1 MTAKCICFVGNSLGG
16 TQFRDKVN
24 DADIEGNLFHQ
35 FETIM
40 DFFTRNLRHIQVGDE
55 FNSKGVLEIPYTS
68 LVEFT
73 VNALVHRSLNAK
85 APIRIFIFDD
95 RVEIHSPGTLPNGL
109 SVDDIVVGTSMPRN
123 MFLFTNAIHL
133 LPYTGAGSGM
143 LRALSEDV
151 NVSFTNN
158 DRTNEFVI
166 TINRPVGNQVN
177 EKSNQASNKSNQ
189 VNGNLDTK
197 LGDSDTNLDTNS
209 DTFNADSDTKLRHSD
224 TSLDTNS
231 DTFNVDSD
239 TKRPKITNKQ
249 RDIVNFCS
257 VPRSS
262 KEILERA
269 GVTYHS
275 KNIHTYIMALV
286 EAGYLEMTNPEHPNA
301 SNQKYRRSK
310 K

>member
-1 MTAKCICFVGNSLGG
+1 MASTPNLASNETAKCICFVGNNLGG

-24 DADIEGNLFHQ
+24 DADIEGNLLHQ

-40 DFFTRNLRHIQVGDE
+40 DFFTRNLRHIQVGNE
-55 FNSKGVLEIPYTS
+55 FNSQGVLEIPYTS

-166 TINRPVGNQVN
+166 TINRQI
-177 EKSNQASNKSNQ
+177 SNQPN
-189 VNGNLDTK
+189 V
-197 LGDSDTNLDTNS
+197 DSDTDLDTDS
-209 DTFNADSDTKLRHSD
+209 DTFNADSDTI
-224 TSLDTNS
+224 
-231 DTFNVDSD
+231 
-239 TKRPKITNKQ
+239 RPKITNKQ

-262 KEILERA
+262 KEILERV

-275 KNIHTYIMALV
+275 KNIQTYIMSLI

>member
-1 MTAKCICFVGNSLGG
+1 MGNSLGG
-16 TQFRDKVN
+16 SQFRDKVN
-24 DADIEGNLFHQ
+24 DADIEGNLLHQ

-40 DFFTRNLRHIQVGDE
+40 DFFTRNLRHIQVGRE
-55 FNSKGVLEIPYTS
+55 FNSQGVLEIPYTS
-68 LVEFT
+68 LVEFI
-73 VNALVHRSLNAK
+73 VNALVHRSLNVT

-109 SVDDIVVGTSMPRN
+109 TIDDIVVGTSMPRN
-123 MFLFTNAIHL
+123 TFLFTNAIHL

-143 LRALSEDV
+143 LRALSEDM
-151 NVSFTNN
+151 NVSFINN

-197 LGDSDTNLDTNS
+197 LRHLDTNPDTGLGHSDTDLDTNS
-209 DTFNADSDTKLRHSD
+209 DTLNAYLDTKH
-224 TSLDTNS
+224 
-231 DTFNVDSD
+231 
-239 TKRPKITNKQ
+239 PKITNKQ
-249 RDIVNFCS
+249 KDIVNFCS

-262 KEILERA
+262 KEILDRI
-269 GVTYHS
+269 GVTNHS
-275 KNIHTYIMALV
+275 KNRQTYIMSLV

>member
-1 MTAKCICFVGNSLGG
+1 
-16 TQFRDKVN
+16 
-24 DADIEGNLFHQ
+24 
-35 FETIM
+35 M
-40 DFFTRNLRHIQVGDE
+40 DFFTRNLRHIQIGDE

-85 APIRIFIFDD
+85 APIRVFIFDD
-95 RVEIHSPGTLPNGL
+95 RIEIHSPGTLPNGL
-109 SVDDIVVGTSMPRN
+109 TVDDIVMGTSMPRN

-143 LRALSEDV
+143 LRALSENV
-151 NVSFTNN
+151 KVSFTNN
-158 DRTNEFVI
+158 DRATEFVV
-166 TINRPVGNQVN
+166 TINRP
-177 EKSNQASNKSNQ
+177 ESNQ
-189 VNGNLDTK
+189 LT
-197 LGDSDTNLDTNS
+197 
-209 DTFNADSDTKLRHSD
+209 ADSDTKLRHSD
-224 TSLDTNS
+224 T
-231 DTFNVDSD
+231 FNTDSD
-239 TKRPKITNKQ
+239 TKFRYSDTSLDTDSDTRRPQITNKQ

-275 KNIHTYIMALV
+275 KNIQTYIMSLI

>member
-1 MTAKCICFVGNSLGG
+1 M
-16 TQFRDKVN
+16 
-24 DADIEGNLFHQ
+24 
-35 FETIM
+35 
-40 DFFTRNLRHIQVGDE
+40 
-55 FNSKGVLEIPYTS
+55 
-68 LVEFT
+68 
-73 VNALVHRSLNAK
+73 VHRSLNVK

-95 RVEIHSPGTLPNGL
+95 RIEIHSPGTLPNGL
-109 SVDDIVVGTSMPRN
+109 TVDDIVMGTSMPRN

-143 LRALSEDV
+143 LRALSENV
-151 NVSFTNN
+151 KVSFTNN
-158 DRTNEFVI
+158 DRITEFVV
-166 TINRPVGNQVN
+166 TINRP
-177 EKSNQASNKSNQ
+177 ESNQLNTDSDTKPRYSDT
-189 VNGNLDTK
+189 GLDTDSDTSNANSDTRFR
-197 LGDSDTNLDTNS
+197 DSDTNLD
-209 DTFNADSDTKLRHSD
+209 ADSDTR
-224 TSLDTNS
+224 
-231 DTFNVDSD
+231 
-239 TKRPKITNKQ
+239 RPKITNKQ

-275 KNIHTYIMALV
+275 KNIQTYIMSLI